1 MRMKDAIA
9 SLQLGRKKQAPV
21 RRLCTVWS
29 EQAENGPDAVPL
41 AEYPRPQF
49 RRAEWQCL
57 NGWWE
62 YSFRQAGGL
71 TGNRI
76 ANSIG
81 EQPAAAAEGK
91 NHHDEQ
97 PAAAAEGKNHL
108 DEQPVAAAE
117 GKILVPFSPETVR
130 SGVGRTLLP
139 GQELWYRREI
149 ENLWIPKGKRL
160 LLHFGGVDERCMV
173 WWNGVRVGV
182 HRNGYLAFSFDVTEV
197 ARPGTN
203 FLEVCV
209 RDDTDKGTACRGK
222 QTLQPGGMYY
232 HAQSGIWQTVW
243 LETVP
248 EEYLSDLRFTPL
260 LGENSVEMKLR
271 FSGGA
276 GSAGADKSGDY
287 TGRSSGQPGERN
299 SADSSGVH

>member
-71 TGNRI
+71 TRNRI

-97 PAAAAEGKNHL
+97 PAAAAEGSLRQRQRERITSTNSL
-108 DEQPVAAAE
+108 QERQRESPQSMNSLWERQRERFWFLFLRRRFVPVWDELFCRDRNSGTE
-117 GKILVPFSPETVR
+117 ERLKICGFRKEKGFSCISAGWMSDAW
-130 SGVGRTLLP
+130 SG
-139 GQELWYRREI
+139 
-149 ENLWIPKGKRL
+149 
-160 LLHFGGVDERCMV
+160 
-173 WWNGVRVGV
+173 
-182 HRNGYLAFSFDVTEV
+182 
-197 ARPGTN
+197 
-203 FLEVCV
+203 
-209 RDDTDKGTACRGK
+209 GTASESAF
-222 QTLQPGGMYY
+222 TETD
-232 HAQSGIWQTVW
+232 IW
-243 LETVP
+243 L
-248 EEYLSDLRFTPL
+248 FL
-260 LGENSVEMKLR
+260 L
-271 FSGGA
+271 
-276 GSAGADKSGDY
+276 
-287 TGRSSGQPGERN
+287 T
-299 SADSSGVH
+299 

>member
-1 MRMKDAIA
+1 MLMTHWRKTEVCLEDIRMRIKDAIA

-91 NHHDEQ
+91 NH
-97 PAAAAEGKNHL
+97 L
-108 DEQPVAAAE
+108 DEQPVAAAEGKLPIDEQPAGAAEGKLPIDEQPVGAAE

-203 FLEVCV
+203 FLEICV
-209 RDDTDKGTACRGK
+209 RDDTDKGTARRDVLSCTEWDLADRLAGNSSRRVSFRLEIH
-222 QTLQPGGMYY
+222 TSPGG
-232 HAQSGIWQTVW
+232 
-243 LETVP
+243 
-248 EEYLSDLRFTPL
+248 
-260 LGENSVEMKLR
+260 KLR
-271 FSGGA
+271 GNETALFRRCRLC
-276 GSAGADKSGDY
+276 
-287 TGRSSGQPGERN
+287 RSR
-299 SADSSGVH
+299 

>member
-117 GKILVPFSPETVR
+117 GKLPIDEQPAGAAEGKILVPFSPETVR

-203 FLEVCV
+203 FLEICV

-248 EEYLSDLRFTPL
+248 EEYLSDLSFTPL
-260 LGENSVEMKLR
+260 LGENSVEMQSR
-271 FSGGA
+271 FYGGA
-276 GSAGADKSGDY
+276 GSAGAAKRGD
-287 TGRSSGQPGERN
+287 
-299 SADSSGVH
+299 